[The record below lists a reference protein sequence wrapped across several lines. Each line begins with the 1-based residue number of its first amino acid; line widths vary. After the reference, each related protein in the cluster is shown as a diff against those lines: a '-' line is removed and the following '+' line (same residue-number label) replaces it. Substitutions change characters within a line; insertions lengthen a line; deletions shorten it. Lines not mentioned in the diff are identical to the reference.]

1 MSLRLYM
8 FRIKVDFIE
17 DFIMELYVVD
27 LFVEYIWYL
36 MIKDNFFDI
45 LNFLMVGEML
55 EFFIM

>member
-1 MSLRLYM
+1 MSLRLDK

-27 LFVEYIWYL
+27 LFVKYIWYL

>member
-1 MSLRLYM
+1 MSLRLDK
-8 FRIKVDFIE
+8 FRIKVDFIK
-17 DFIMELYVVD
+17 DFIMELVD
-27 LFVEYIWYL
+27 LFVKYIWYL

>member
-1 MSLRLYM
+1 MSLRLDK

-17 DFIMELYVVD
+17 DFIMELCVVD
-27 LFVEYIWYL
+27 LFVKYIWYL

>member
-1 MSLRLYM
+1 MSLWLDK
-8 FRIKVDFIE
+8 FRIKVDFIK
-17 DFIMELYVVD
+17 DFIMELVD
-27 LFVEYIWYL
+27 LFVKYIWYL